1 MTQPVVIKANNF
13 GILVVLDSEIPFN
26 ELIAAVK
33 AKFSES
39 RKFLGSAEMAL
50 GFEGRYL
57 SIEEDSM
64 IISAISES
72 SDLKIMCVLDKDEE
86 REKSFKRA
94 IEEKVSSLDIKN
106 AIFYKG
112 SLRSGQVAE
121 FETGVI
127 VMGDIN
133 PGANIVSKGS
143 IVVLGSLKGTA
154 VAGQSGNENAFIFA
168 LDMKPM
174 QLRIAD
180 YVGRAGD
187 EGDDGLKTAIAYAQ
201 DGGIYIDSYNKN
213 VLANIKID

>member
-13 GILVVLDSEIPFN
+13 GILVVLDSEISFDK
-26 ELIAAVK
+26 LLTAVRE
-33 AKFSES
+33 KFSES
-39 RKFLGSAEMAL
+39 RKFLGNAEMAL
-50 GFEGRYL
+50 GFDGREL
-57 SIEEDSM
+57 TVEEESSI
-64 IISAISES
+64 ITAISES
-72 SDLKIMCVLDKDEE
+72 SDLKIMCVLDKNEE
-86 REKSFKRA
+86 REQTFKKA
-94 IEEKVSSLDIKN
+94 IEDKVSSLDLKN

-168 LDMKPM
+168 LDMRPM

-187 EGDDGLKTAIAYAQ
+187 SDDAGLGTAIAYAEN
-201 DGGIYIDSYNKN
+201 GGIYIDKYDKN
-213 VLANIKID
+213 ILSNIKID

>member
-13 GILVVLDSEIPFN
+13 GILVVLDGEIPFN
-26 ELIAAVK
+26 ELITAVK

-50 GFEGRYL
+50 GFEGRDL
-57 SIEEDSM
+57 SVEEESM

-86 REKSFKRA
+86 REKSFKKA
-94 IEEKVSSLDIKN
+94 IEDKVSSLDIKN

-187 EGDDGLKTAIAYAQ
+187 DGDEDLKTAIAYAQ
-201 DGGIYIDSYNKN
+201 DGGIYIDSYSKN

>member
-13 GILVVLDSEIPFN
+13 GILVVLDSEISFDK
-26 ELIAAVK
+26 LLLAVRE
-33 AKFSES
+33 KFSES
-39 RKFLGSAEMAL
+39 RKFLGNAEMAL
-50 GFEGRYL
+50 GFDGREL
-57 SIEEDSM
+57 TVEEESS

-72 SDLKIMCVLDKDEE
+72 SDLKIMCVLDKNEE
-86 REKSFKRA
+86 REKTFKKA
-94 IEEKVSSLDIKN
+94 IEDKVSSLDLKN

-121 FETGVI
+121 FETGVV

-187 EGDDGLKTAIAYAQ
+187 SDEDALGCAIAYAEN
-201 DGGIYIDSYNKN
+201 GGIYIDKYDKN
-213 VLANIKID
+213 ILANIKID

>member
-13 GILVVLDSEIPFN
+13 GILVVLDSEMEFDALL
-26 ELIAAVK
+26 EAVK
-33 AKFSES
+33 AKFAES
-39 RKFLGSAEMAL
+39 RKFLGNAEMAL
-50 GFEGRYL
+50 GFDGREL
-57 SIEEDSM
+57 TVEEESR

-72 SDLKIMCVLDKDEE
+72 SDLKIICILDKNAE
-86 REKSFKRA
+86 REKTFKKA
-94 IEEKVSSLDIKN
+94 IDDKVLSLDLKN

-127 VMGDIN
+127 VLGDIN
-133 PGANIVSKGS
+133 PGANIVSKGN

-154 VAGQSGNENAFIFA
+154 VAGSSGNNNAFIFA

-180 YVGRAGD
+180 FVGRAGD
-187 EGDDGLKTAIAYAQ
+187 SDDAPLGTAIAYAQ
-201 DGGIYIDSYNKN
+201 DGGIYIDKYEKN
-213 VLANIKID
+213 ILSNIKID